1 MFDPVLDN
9 LDLFWSGFLRS
20 VGIALWAL
28 LGSMVLGSLLA
39 VMRVSPVPVLRAV
52 GTAYVAVVRNTPLTV
67 VLFALAFGIPALQ
80 VNASFYVFGVAGLTL
95 YTAAFVCEAVRS
107 GINAVSPGQAEAAR
121 ALGLTF
127 SQTLSQVVLPQAVRS
142 VVPPLG
148 NVQIAMVKNSAVVG
162 AIGVGGELFS
172 VYTRLSSA
180 QGYERLP
187 ILLGVAFFFLLVTI
201 PAGALLAATEK
212 RLAVAR

>member
-1 MFDPVLDN
+1 MDPVLDN

-20 VGIALWAL
+20 LGIAAWAFA
-28 LGSMVLGSLLA
+28 GSMVLGAVLA
-39 VMRVSPVPVLRAV
+39 VFRVSPVPVLRAV
-52 GTAYVAVVRNTPLTV
+52 GTAYVAVVRNTPLTAL
-67 VLFALAFGIPALQ
+67 LFLFAFGIPTLQ
-80 VNASFYVFGVAGLTL
+80 INASFYVFGVCGLVV
-95 YTAAFVCEAVRS
+95 YTAAFVCEAIRS
-107 GINAVSPGQAEAAR
+107 GINAVAPGQAEAAR
-121 ALGLTF
+121 AVGLTF
-127 SQTLSQVVLPQAVRS
+127 TQTLGQVVLPQALRS

-148 NVQIAMVKNSAVVG
+148 NVQIAMIKNSAVVG

-172 VYTRLSSA
+172 VYARLSSA

-187 ILLGVAFFFLLVTI
+187 VLLGVAAFFLLMTL